1 MLTQHIA
8 LVPEVVGI
16 NASELARVS
25 AALQKQIIR
34 DLSPIWQIA
43 ATVDAFPHLEDVPV
57 GYWPIILAFGEL
69 GTDEGVHCDR
79 KGQPYALI
87 EMSPSW
93 SLTASHGARE
103 RIEQLEGLL
112 HGRGNRRQWA
122 EDSHGSDRAVLG
134 QQKGGP
140 LYVGVGP
147 HAAWV
152 FGPGVG
158 DPARSSALLTRRTG
172 FG

>member
-1 MLTQHIA
+1 SPSLVARGRNDRRSSVIESGLPALPVFLAPRLALDESPSRSFMLTQHIA
-8 LVPEVVGI
+8 LVPEVAGI

-25 AALQKQIIR
+25 AALQKQMIR

-43 ATVDAFPHLEDVPV
+43 ATVDPFPHLEDVPV

-93 SLTASHGARE
+93 SLTASH
-103 RIEQLEGLL
+103 
-112 HGRGNRRQWA
+112 
-122 EDSHGSDRAVLG
+122 
-134 QQKGGP
+134 
-140 LYVGVGP
+140 
-147 HAAWV
+147 
-152 FGPGVG
+152 
-158 DPARSSALLTRRTG
+158 
-172 FG
+172 